1 MTDRKIAGP
10 PSLLR
15 DDVHSAKSANNA
27 NMEDRIIDRSPD
39 QKRIRMEK
47 LRVELAE
54 LGYSVVTTTW
64 LHSMMAVVD
73 FYTGG
78 KPQLEAAE

>member
-1 MTDRKIAGP
+1 M
-10 PSLLR
+10 
-15 DDVHSAKSANNA
+15 
-27 NMEDRIIDRSPD
+27 MEDLVIDRSPE

-54 LGYSVVTTTW
+54 LGYSVVTTAW
-64 LHSMMAVVD
+64 LHKMMAIVD
-73 FYTGG
+73 FYTEG

>member
-1 MTDRKIAGP
+1 MSHDP
-10 PSLLR
+10 
-15 DDVHSAKSANNA
+15 
-27 NMEDRIIDRSPD
+27 IIDRSPQ
-39 QKRIRMEK
+39 QKRARMEM

-54 LGYSVVTTTW
+54 LGYSVVTTKW
-64 LHSMMAVVD
+64 LHSMMATVD